1 MLYNIN
7 DKLPAKR
14 LFVAA
19 MQQVIACFVATV
31 LIPQICGVPIAP
43 AMLGAALGTLLYQ
56 LFTKGQSPMF
66 ISSSGAFVAAVLGA
80 LALGTAPNYLAVFI
94 GGLIVCLVY
103 FAVGLAINHFGTDWI
118 NKVLPPVVIGPIVAV
133 IGLNLATF
141 LPTYFQINGQ
151 YSLIGFGLGMLTLLI
166 TALISHYGKGFIKNL
181 PFLIAIL
188 IVYAFAAILTVC
200 GIPIIDFSVFNGV
213 RLFQMPDFAFLH
225 FGAFDWSLLPQI
237 LLLFLPLSLVT
248 LCEHTSD
255 HKALSAVI
263 GTDLTQKPGLG
274 YTLMGDGAATA
285 LGTLIGAM
293 PNTSYGESVGTT
305 GFSKIC
311 SKYVITLAAII
322 MGIAAF
328 IGPLQAFLVSIPSAI
343 FGGCAAILYGYIT
356 LSGIRT
362 IKDSNID
369 LNNNKNVT
377 IIAAVLTL
385 GVSGAVCNFG
395 IVSIGTTALA
405 MIVGI
410 VLNLILKDKPK
421 FGVNEPATITFTNT
435 KTGESFDIK
444 EKPQRGLRAQ
454 LNVLDD
460 AAILEEE

>member
-7 DKLPAKR
+7 DRLPAKR

-94 GGLIVCLVY
+94 GGLIVCAVY
-103 FAVGLAINHFGTDWI
+103 FIVGLCINHFGTGWI
-118 NKVLPPVVIGPIVAV
+118 NKLLPPVVIGPIVAV

-141 LPTYFQINGQ
+141 IPTYFQINGQ
-151 YSLIGFGLGMLTLLI
+151 YSLLGFGLGMLTLII
-166 TALISHYGKGFIKNL
+166 TALISHYGKGFVKNL
-181 PFLIAIL
+181 PFLISIL

-200 GIPIIDFSVFNGV
+200 GIKIIDFSVFNNV
-213 RLFQMPDFAFLH
+213 RLFQMPDFAFLK
-225 FGAFDWSLLPQI
+225 FGSFDAGLLPQI

-248 LCEHTSD
+248 ICEHTSD

-285 LGTLIGAM
+285 LGALIGAT

-362 IKDSNID
+362 IKDNNID
-369 LNNNKNVT
+369 LNDNKNVT

-395 IVSIGTTALA
+395 VVSIGTTALA

-410 VLNLILKDKPK
+410 VLNLILKE
-421 FGVNEPATITFTNT
+421 N
-435 KTGESFDIK
+435 K
-444 EKPQRGLRAQ
+444 E
-454 LNVLDD
+454 
-460 AAILEEE
+460 

>member
-14 LFVAA
+14 LAVAA
-19 MQQVIACFVATV
+19 LQQVIACFVATV

-66 ISSSGAFVAAVLGA
+66 ISSSGAFVAAVMGA
-80 LALGTAPNYLAVFI
+80 LALGAAPNYLAVFI
-94 GGLIVCLVY
+94 GGLIVCGVY
-103 FAVGLAINHFGTDWI
+103 FAVGLAINHFGTNWI

-141 LPTYFQINGQ
+141 LPTYFQVGGQ
-151 YSLIGFGLGMLTLLI
+151 YSLIGFGLGILTLLI
-166 TALISHYGKGFIKNL
+166 TAIISHYGKGFIKNL
-181 PFLIAIL
+181 PFLVAIL
-188 IVYAFAAILTVC
+188 VVYGFAAILTLC
-200 GIPIIDFSVFNGV
+200 GVPIIDFSVFNNV
-213 RLFQMPDFAFLH
+213 RLFQIPDFAFLH
-225 FGAFDWSLLPQI
+225 FGAWNWGILPQI

-248 LCEHTSD
+248 IAEHTSD

-274 YTLMGDGAATA
+274 HTLMGDGAATA

-311 SKYVITLAAII
+311 SKYVITLAAIM
-322 MGIAAF
+322 MGVAAF
-328 IGPLQAFLVSIPSAI
+328 IGPLQAFLVSIPSCI

-362 IKDSNID
+362 IKDNNID

-395 IVSIGTTALA
+395 VVSIGTTALA
-405 MIVGI
+405 MLTGVC
-410 VLNLILKDKPK
+410 LNLLL
-421 FGVNEPATITFTNT
+421 
-435 KTGESFDIK
+435 K
-444 EKPQRGLRAQ
+444 EKSK
-454 LNVLDD
+454 N
-460 AAILEEE
+460 

>member
-103 FAVGLAINHFGTDWI
+103 FIVGLAINHFGTVWI

-141 LPTYFQINGQ
+141 IPTYFQINGQ
-151 YSLIGFGLGMLTLLI
+151 YSLIGFGLGMLTLGI
-166 TALISHYGKGFIKNL
+166 TAIISHYGKGFIKNL
-181 PFLIAIL
+181 PFLVAIL
-188 IVYAFAAILTVC
+188 IVYAFAALLTVC
-200 GIPIIDFSVFNGV
+200 GVKIIDFSVFKGV
-213 RLFQMPDFAFLH
+213 HLFQMPDFAFMH
-225 FGAFDWSLLPQI
+225 FNNWDWAWLPQI

-395 IVSIGTTALA
+395 VVSIGTTALA
-405 MIVGI
+405 MIVVI
-410 VLNLILKDKPK
+410 VLNLILK
-421 FGVNEPATITFTNT
+421 
-435 KTGESFDIK
+435 
-444 EKPQRGLRAQ
+444 EKPERGLRSRIK
-454 LNVLDD
+454 VVDD
-460 AAILEEE
+460 FAVLEEKE

>member
-14 LFVAA
+14 LVVAA
-19 MQQVIACFVATV
+19 LQQVVACFVATV

-56 LFTKGQSPMF
+56 LITRGQSPMF
-66 ISSSGAFVAAVLGA
+66 ISSSGAFVAAVMGA
-80 LALGTAPNYLAVFI
+80 LALGVAPNYTAVFI
-94 GGLIVCLVY
+94 GGLVVCAIY
-103 FAVGLAINHFGTDWI
+103 FVVGMAINHFGTAWI
-118 NKVLPPVVIGPIVAV
+118 NKLLPPVVIGPIVAV

-141 LPTYFQINGQ
+141 LPTYFQVNGQ

-200 GIPIIDFSVFNGV
+200 GIPIIDFSVFKNVG
-213 RLFQMPDFAFLH
+213 LFQIPDFSFLH
-225 FGAFDWSLLPQI
+225 FSWWDFGFLPQI
-237 LLLFLPLSLVT
+237 LLLFVPLSLVT
-248 LCEHTSD
+248 ISEHLSD

-263 GTDLTQKPGLG
+263 GTDLTQNPGLG
-274 YTLMGDGAATA
+274 YTLIGDGAATA
-285 LGTLIGAM
+285 LGTFIGAT

-311 SKYVITLAAII
+311 SKYVITLAAVI

-362 IKDSNID
+362 IKGSNID

-395 IVSIGTTALA
+395 VVSIGTTALA

-410 VLNLILKDKPK
+410 ILNLILK
-421 FGVNEPATITFTNT
+421 
-435 KTGESFDIK
+435 
-444 EKPQRGLRAQ
+444 EKK
-454 LNVLDD
+454 D
-460 AAILEEE
+460 

>member
-14 LFVAA
+14 LVVAA
-19 MQQVIACFVATV
+19 LQQVIACFVATI

-56 LFTKGQSPMF
+56 AFTKGQSPMF
-66 ISSSGAFVAAVLGA
+66 ISSSGAFVAAVMGA
-80 LALGTAPNYLAVFI
+80 LALGAAPNYLAVFI
-94 GGLIVCLVY
+94 GGLIVCAVY
-103 FAVGLAINHFGTDWI
+103 FAVGFAINKCGTAWI
-118 NKVLPPVVIGPIVAV
+118 NKLLPPVVIGPIVAV

-141 LPTYFQINGQ
+141 IPTYFQINGQ

-166 TALISHYGKGFIKNL
+166 TAIISHYGKGFIKNL
-181 PFLIAIL
+181 PFLVAIL

-200 GIPIIDFSVFNGV
+200 GVPIIDFSVFNGV
-213 RLFQMPDFAFLH
+213 RLFQVPDFAFLH
-225 FGAFDWSLLPQI
+225 FNKFDWSLLPQI

-328 IGPLQAFLVSIPSAI
+328 IGPLQAFLISIPSAI
-343 FGGCAAILYGYIT
+343 FGGCAAVLYGYIT

-362 IKDSNID
+362 IKDNNID

-395 IVSIGTTALA
+395 VVSIGTTALA
-405 MIVGI
+405 MLVGI
-410 VLNLILKDKPK
+410 ILNLILKENNGKLK
-421 FGVNEPATITFTNT
+421 RKYGVIFNDDYIEELKAKNPNELTEFE
-435 KTGESFDIK
+435 KDLIK
-444 EKPQRGLRAQ
+444 E
-454 LNVLDD
+454 
-460 AAILEEE
+460 

>member
-14 LFVAA
+14 LVVAA
-19 MQQVIACFVATV
+19 LQQVVACFVATV

-56 LFTKGQSPMF
+56 LITRGQSPMF
-66 ISSSGAFVAAVLGA
+66 ISSSGAFVAAIMGA
-80 LALGTAPNYLAVFI
+80 LALGVTPNYTAVFI
-94 GGLIVCLVY
+94 GGLIVCAIY
-103 FAVGLAINHFGTDWI
+103 FVVGIAINHFGTVWI
-118 NKVLPPVVIGPIVAV
+118 NKLLPPVVIGPIVAV

-141 LPTYFQINGQ
+141 LPTYFQVNGQ

-166 TALISHYGKGFIKNL
+166 TALISHYGKGFVKNL
-181 PFLIAIL
+181 PFLIAIF

-200 GIPIIDFSVFNGV
+200 GIPVIDFNVFKNV
-213 RLFQMPDFAFLH
+213 NLFQMPNFSFLH
-225 FGAFDWSLLPQI
+225 FSRLDFSFLPQI
-237 LLLFLPLSLVT
+237 LLLFVPLSLVT
-248 LCEHTSD
+248 ISEHLSD

-274 YTLMGDGAATA
+274 YTLIGDGAATA
-285 LGTLIGAM
+285 LGTFIGAM

-328 IGPLQAFLVSIPSAI
+328 IGPLQAFLISIPSAI

-377 IIAAVLTL
+377 IIASVLTL

-395 IVSIGTTALA
+395 IISIGTTALA
-405 MIVGI
+405 MLVGI
-410 VLNLILKDKPK
+410 VLNIILKDKTTP
-421 FGVNEPATITFTNT
+421 T
-435 KTGESFDIK
+435 
-444 EKPQRGLRAQ
+444 RGLRAQ
-454 LNVLDD
+454 AHVIDDYCEMPQDLVLNQENKNV
-460 AAILEEE
+460 

>member
-14 LFVAA
+14 LMVAA
-19 MQQVIACFVATV
+19 LQQVVACFVATV

-66 ISSSGAFVAAVLGA
+66 ISSSGAFVAAVMGA
-80 LALGTAPNYLAVFI
+80 LALGAVPNYLAVFI
-94 GGLIVCLVY
+94 GGLIVCAIY
-103 FAVGLAINHFGTDWI
+103 FAVGLAINHFGTTWI

-151 YSLIGFGLGMLTLLI
+151 YSLIGFGLGMLTLII

-181 PFLIAIL
+181 PFLIAII

-200 GIPIIDFSVFNGV
+200 GVPIIDFSVFNGV
-213 RLFQMPDFAFLH
+213 KLFQLPDFAFLH
-225 FGAFDWSLLPQI
+225 FSSWNWSYLPQI

-248 LCEHTSD
+248 ICEHTSD

-377 IIAAVLTL
+377 IIAAILTL

-395 IVSIGTTALA
+395 IISIGTTALA

-410 VLNLILKDKPK
+410 VLNLVL
-421 FGVNEPATITFTNT
+421 
-435 KTGESFDIK
+435 K
-444 EKPQRGLRAQ
+444 EKPQRGLRSQ
-454 LNVLDD
+454 IKVIDD
-460 AAILEEE
+460 AAILEEES

>member
-7 DKLPAKR
+7 DKLPFKR
-14 LFVAA
+14 LGVAA
-19 MQQVIACFVATV
+19 LQQVIACFVATI

-56 LFTKGQSPMF
+56 LITKGQSPMF
-66 ISSSGAFVAAVLGA
+66 ISSSGAFVAAVIGA
-80 LALGTAPNYLAVFI
+80 LALGTAPNYMAVFI
-94 GGLIVCLVY
+94 GGLIVCAVY
-103 FAVGLAINHFGTDWI
+103 FIVGLAINKSGTEWI
-118 NKVLPPVVIGPIVAV
+118 NKILPPVVIGPIVAV

-141 LPTYFQINGQ
+141 IPTYFQIGGQ
-151 YSLIGFGLGMLTLLI
+151 YSLIGFGLGMLTLII

-188 IVYAFAAILTVC
+188 IVYGISALLTVC
-200 GIPIIDFSVFNGV
+200 GVPIIDFSVFNGV
-213 RLFQMPDFAFLH
+213 RLFQVPDFAFLK
-225 FGAFDWSLLPQI
+225 FSAFDWSLLPQI

-248 LCEHTSD
+248 LAEHTSD

-285 LGTLIGAM
+285 LGTFIGAM

-328 IGPLQAFLVSIPSAI
+328 IGPLQAFLISIPSAI
-343 FGGCAAILYGYIT
+343 FGGCAAVLYGYIT

-369 LNNNKNVT
+369 LNDNKNVT

-395 IVSIGTTALA
+395 VVSIGTTALA

-410 VLNLILKDKPK
+410 VLNLILK
-421 FGVNEPATITFTNT
+421 
-435 KTGESFDIK
+435 
-444 EKPQRGLRAQ
+444 EKKYERGLRAKTN
-454 LNVLDD
+454 L
-460 AAILEEE
+460 IEEAWIREEND

>member
-1 MLYNIN
+1 MLYDIN

-14 LFVAA
+14 LVVAA
-19 MQQVIACFVATV
+19 LQQVIACFVATI

-66 ISSSGAFVAAVLGA
+66 ISSSGAFVAAVMGA
-80 LALGTAPNYLAVFI
+80 LALGAAPNYLAVFI
-94 GGLIVCLVY
+94 GGIIVCLVY
-103 FAVGLAINHFGTDWI
+103 FIVGFAINKCGTAWI
-118 NKVLPPVVIGPIVAV
+118 NKLLPPVVIGPIVAV

-141 LPTYFQINGQ
+141 IPTYFQINGQ

-181 PFLIAIL
+181 PFLVAIL

-200 GIPIIDFSVFNGV
+200 GVPIIDFSVFNGV
-213 RLFQMPDFAFLH
+213 KLFQLPDFAFTH
-225 FGAFDWSLLPQI
+225 FGTWDWTLLPQI

-285 LGTLIGAM
+285 LGCLFGAM

-328 IGPLQAFLVSIPSAI
+328 IGPLQAFLISIPSAI
-343 FGGCAAILYGYIT
+343 FGGCAAVLYGYIT

-395 IVSIGTTALA
+395 VVSIGTTALA

-410 VLNLILKDKPK
+410 ILNLVL
-421 FGVNEPATITFTNT
+421 
-435 KTGESFDIK
+435 K
-444 EKPQRGLRAQ
+444 EKKD
-454 LNVLDD
+454 V
-460 AAILEEE
+460 

>member
-7 DKLPAKR
+7 DKLPLKR
-14 LFVAA
+14 LGVAA
-19 MQQVIACFVATV
+19 LQQVIACFVATV

-43 AMLGAALGTLLYQ
+43 AMLGAALGTLIYQ
-56 LFTKGQSPMF
+56 VFTKFQSPMF
-66 ISSSGAFVAAVLGA
+66 ISSSGAFVAAVMGA
-80 LALGTAPNYLAVFI
+80 LALGVAPNFMAVFI
-94 GGLIVCLVY
+94 GGLIVCAVY
-103 FAVGLAINHFGTDWI
+103 FAVGFAINKCGTGWI
-118 NKVLPPVVIGPIVAV
+118 NKLLPPVVIGPIVAV

-141 LPTYFQINGQ
+141 IPTYFQINGQ
-151 YSLIGFGLGMLTLLI
+151 YSLIGFGLGMLTLGI

-181 PFLIAIL
+181 PFLVAIL
-188 IVYAFAAILTVC
+188 IVYGFAALLTVF

-213 RLFQMPDFAFLH
+213 HLFQVPDFAFLK
-225 FGAFDWSLLPQI
+225 FSAFDWSLLPQI

-248 LCEHTSD
+248 ICEHTSD

-285 LGTLIGAM
+285 LGAFIGAM

-328 IGPLQAFLVSIPSAI
+328 IGPLQAFLISIPSAI

-362 IKDSNID
+362 IKDNNID
-369 LNNNKNVT
+369 LGDNKNVT
-377 IIAAVLTL
+377 IIASVLTL

-395 IVSIGTTALA
+395 VVSIGTTALA

-410 VLNLILKDKPK
+410 VLNLILKDKQPTEMK
-421 FGVNEPATITFTNT
+421 NVDLT
-435 KTGESFDIK
+435 ESIW
-444 EKPQRGLRAQ
+444 
-454 LNVLDD
+454 
-460 AAILEEE
+460 EEI

>member
-14 LFVAA
+14 LIVAA
-19 MQQVIACFVATV
+19 LQQVIACFVATI

-66 ISSSGAFVAAVLGA
+66 ISSSGAFVAAVMGA
-80 LALGTAPNYLAVFI
+80 LALGAAPNYLAVFI
-94 GGLIVCLVY
+94 GGLVVCLVY
-103 FAVGLAINHFGTDWI
+103 FAVGLAINKAGTGWI

-141 LPTYFQINGQ
+141 IPTYFQVNGQ
-151 YSLIGFGLGMLTLLI
+151 YSLIGFGLGMLTLII

-181 PFLIAIL
+181 PFLVAIL

-200 GIPIIDFSVFNGV
+200 GVPIIDFSVFQNV
-213 RLFQMPDFAFLH
+213 KLFQLPDFAFSH
-225 FGAFDWSLLPQI
+225 FGTWDWSFLPQI

-248 LCEHTSD
+248 IAEHTSD

-285 LGTLIGAM
+285 LGTFIGAM

-322 MGIAAF
+322 MGVAAF
-328 IGPLQAFLVSIPSAI
+328 IGPLQAFLVSVPSCI

-395 IVSIGTTALA
+395 WISIGTTALA

-410 VLNLILKDKPK
+410 VLNLILK
-421 FGVNEPATITFTNT
+421 
-435 KTGESFDIK
+435 
-444 EKPQRGLRAQ
+444 EKK
-454 LNVLDD
+454 
-460 AAILEEE
+460 

>member
-7 DKLPAKR
+7 DKLPIKR
-14 LFVAA
+14 LLVAA
-19 MQQVIACFVATV
+19 MQQVIACFVATI

-80 LALGTAPNYLAVFI
+80 LALGAAPNYLAVFI

-410 VLNLILKDKPK
+410 VLNLVL
-421 FGVNEPATITFTNT
+421 
-435 KTGESFDIK
+435 K
-444 EKPQRGLRAQ
+444 EKPRRGLRAQ
-454 LNVLDD
+454 FKVLDD
-460 AAILEEE
+460 TAIMEEE